1 MDQAGIRALE
11 ELELDHPGLAS
22 GSRVGVIGGGPAG
35 SFFSYFL
42 LDLCDKL
49 GVETQLEIFEPRDF
63 DLPAPHGCNM
73 CGGIISESLVQLLAA
88 EGIDIPDSVVQR
100 GIDSYVLHTD
110 EDAVRIETP
119 LQERRIGAVY
129 RGGGPHDI
137 QEIKWHS
144 FDGHL
149 LDNARRVGAEVIRDR
164 VECVEPA
171 GRGWNVTDKSGVTR
185 SYDLLAVATGVNSGL
200 LKQFQELPIRYQPPK
215 ITKTFIR
222 EYFLGEE
229 GVDKCVGTSMHVFLL
244 DLPGLEFAALIPK
257 GDYITVCLLGARL
270 DNEVLESFLAHPAVR
285 SCFPPDW
292 DPGARSCQCAPKL
305 SVRGA
310 VQPFADGLV
319 FIGDTGAT
327 RLYKDGIGAAYRT
340 AKAAAK
346 CVAFE
351 GIRSSDFRNY
361 YLPVCRAIE
370 ADNRLGKCAFWFAGR
385 IQRLR
390 FAQDVIVRM
399 TRREQ
404 RNNLQPRMSRV
415 LWDLFTG
422 SAPYRDILRVS
433 MHPAFIGGIVRSLF
447 GATFGAKQQQ
457 STT

>member
-1 MDQAGIRALE
+1 MAD
-11 ELELDHPGLAS
+11 LDHRGLAP

-42 LDLCDKL
+42 LDLCEKL
-49 GVETQLEIFEPRDF
+49 GVETTLEIYEPRNF

-88 EGIDIPDSVVQR
+88 EGIDIPDTVVQR

-110 EDAVRIETP
+110 EETVRIETP
-119 LQERRIGAVY
+119 LHERRIGAVF
-129 RGGGPHDI
+129 RGSGPRDI

-149 LDNARRVGAEVIRDR
+149 LTNAQRIGAVVIRDR
-164 VECVEPA
+164 LERIESVDDA
-171 GRGWNVTDKSGVTR
+171 WRVTDKSGVAR
-185 SYDLLAVATGVNSGL
+185 DYDLVAVATGVNSGVL
-200 LKQFQELPIRYQPPK
+200 AQFGDLGIGYRPPRT
-215 ITKTFIR
+215 TKTFIR

-229 GVDKCVGTSMHVFLL
+229 GVERAMGSSMHVFLL
-244 DLPGLEFAALIPK
+244 DLAGLEFAAVIPK
-257 GDYITVCLLGARL
+257 GDYITVCLLGERL
-270 DNEVLESFLAHPAVR
+270 DATVLNSFLDHPTVR

-292 DPGARSCQCAPKL
+292 DPHLRSCQCAPKL

-310 VQPFADGLV
+310 VQPYADGLV

-351 GIRSSDFRNY
+351 GIRAADFERY
-361 YLPVCRAIE
+361 YRPVCRAIE
-370 ADNRLGKCAFWFAGR
+370 ADNRLGKGAFWVAGR
-385 IQRLR
+385 IQKRR
-390 FAQDVIVRM
+390 FARSAIVRM
-399 TRREQ
+399 TRSEQ
-404 RNNLQPRMSRV
+404 QGRARQRMSRV

-422 SAPYRDILRVS
+422 SAPYRDILVVS
-433 MHPAFIGGIVRSLF
+433 IHPAFIGRLIWSLVAALF
-447 GATFGAKQQQ
+447 GPRPRKDAA
-457 STT
+457 